1 MYNPP
6 QTMAAIVPVVRRNR
20 KRLGMSVDPH
30 RLGDIAQIL
39 TRILSGAAV

>member
-20 KRLGMSVDPH
+20 KRLGMSLDPQG
-30 RLGDIAQIL
+30 LGEFAQIL
-39 TRILSGAAV
+39 IRILS